1 MKRDVIEG
9 TPWTELPI
17 VCPHCGNHGEE
28 DGPWEA
34 NGVSPFRLIEDV
46 VRLWRFQ
53 AQQNAAGELLITA
66 DAENDDV
73 DWESGTN
80 LRLECGQ
87 CFGAFP
93 LPEGAQVDFE

>member
-1 MKRDVIEG
+1 MERDTVEG
-9 TPWTELPI
+9 TSWIDLSI
-17 VCPHCGNHGEE
+17 ICPHCGNHGDE
-28 DGPWEA
+28 GGLREA

-53 AQQNAAGELLITA
+53 AQQNAAGTLVITA

-73 DWESGTN
+73 DCESGTN
-80 LRLECGQ
+80 LRPECGQ

-93 LPEGAQVDFE
+93 LPEGCAGRL